1 MRVAFLADALDLQY
15 AGVHIYLFEL
25 LSALSRLSTKNQY
38 LIVRA
43 EKGGEFEGLEEL
55 VVPYRNVPG
64 YKAYRMFWELPRL
77 LQSKGVD
84 AVVEPGHFGPFNLPK
99 KIKRITVIHDL
110 TPLLFP
116 QYHVFH
122 SQLLQR
128 LFLPGILRRAD
139 YVLTNSAHTQGDLT
153 KFFPKTQQ
161 KSSSILL
168 GKDERYKPMDGG
180 KAMQK
185 YGISSPYILHVGTL
199 EPRKNLITLI
209 KAFNRFKL
217 NTSSPHQLVLLGKKG
232 WKSEGI
238 FEAIRTSVF
247 RDSIVLPGYVEKEDL
262 PLLYNAAEFFVYP
275 SFYEGFGLPILEAM
289 ACGLP
294 VITSDVASL
303 PEVGGKAALYF
314 DPYDIDQLAKLIGRL
329 ATDPNERTQRAAL
342 SLDRAQFFS
351 WNRTAKAT
359 DEVLHSLNEK

>member
-43 EKGGEFEGLEEL
+43 KDGGGFEGLEEL
-55 VVPYRNVPG
+55 VVPYRNIPG
-64 YKAYRMFWELPRL
+64 YKTYRMFWEVPRL
-77 LQSKGVD
+77 LAKKGVD

-122 SQLLQR
+122 SQILQR
-128 LFLPGILRRAD
+128 LFLPGILSRAD

-153 KFFPKTQQ
+153 KFFPKTQK
-161 KSSSILL
+161 KSSPILL
-168 GKDERYKPMDGG
+168 GKDENYRPIPGA
-180 KAMQK
+180 KAMGE
-185 YGISSPYILHVGTL
+185 YGISGPYILHVGTL

-209 KAFNRFKL
+209 QAFNQFKHK
-217 NTSSPHQLVLLGKKG
+217 TSSSHQLVLLGKKG
-232 WKSEGI
+232 WKSDGI
-238 FEAIRTSVF
+238 FEAIRNSPYQ
-247 RDSIVLPGYVEKEDL
+247 DSIVLPGYVRKEDL
-262 PLLYNAAEFFVYP
+262 PLIYNAADFFVYP

-294 VITSDVASL
+294 VITSDVSSL
-303 PEVGGKAALYF
+303 PEVGG
-314 DPYDIDQLAKLIGRL
+314 
-329 ATDPNERTQRAAL
+329 
-342 SLDRAQFFS
+342 
-351 WNRTAKAT
+351 
-359 DEVLHSLNEK
+359 